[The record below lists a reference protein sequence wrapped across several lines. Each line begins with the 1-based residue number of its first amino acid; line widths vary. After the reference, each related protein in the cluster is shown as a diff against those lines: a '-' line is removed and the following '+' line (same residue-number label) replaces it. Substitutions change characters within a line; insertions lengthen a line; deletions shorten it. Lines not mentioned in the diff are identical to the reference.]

1 MIRRVIVAIAVAG
14 LAMGCA
20 NVPPAQIG
28 QTAGMIAGSAIGPA
42 GAPLGALVGT
52 LAGMVFQGQMDKA
65 TERRERQE
73 LGGQLRRT
81 PTASADRT
89 PTVPTGTPVRVW
101 VDETVQ
107 DGRLVAG
114 HFDVRYL
121 P

>member
-1 MIRRVIVAIAVAG
+1 
-14 LAMGCA
+14 MGCA
-20 NVPPAQIG
+20 NVPPAQVG

-52 LAGMVFQGQMDKA
+52 VAGLLVQGHMDQA
-65 TERRERQE
+65 TEKRERHD
-73 LGGQLRRT
+73 LGGALRRV
-81 PTASADRT
+81 PKEPVGPYA
-89 PTVPTGTPVRVW
+89 PPTGTPVRVW

>member
-1 MIRRVIVAIAVAG
+1 MLRRILVAIGVAG

-20 NVPPAQIG
+20 NVPPAQVG

-52 LAGMVFQGQMDKA
+52 LVGMVFQGQIDKA
-65 TERRERQE
+65 TEHRERQE
-73 LGGQLRRT
+73 LGGQLRRA
-81 PTASADRT
+81 PAMPDESATA
-89 PTVPTGTPVRVW
+89 PTGTPVRVW

-114 HFDVRYL
+114 HFDVRFL

>member
-1 MIRRVIVAIAVAG
+1 MSRRILVATAVAG
-14 LAMGCA
+14 LTVGCA
-20 NVPPAQIG
+20 NIPPAQVG

-42 GAPLGALVGT
+42 GAPIGALVGT
-52 LAGMVFQGQMDKA
+52 VAGLLVQGHMDKA
-65 TERRERQE
+65 TEKRERQD
-73 LGGQLRRT
+73 LGGALRAG
-81 PTASADRT
+81 PKEPIGAYA
-89 PTVPTGTPVRVW
+89 PPTGTPVRVW